1 MLIPKR
7 HRRRRLLRL
16 HSQRLQRRVI
26 FVIGGLIVGLA
37 AVGLALTAD
46 QAQAVFHS
54 FLERYPYGVLLLT
67 PVGFAAI
74 VYATNKYFPNSQGSG
89 IPQAIAARALKAPRD
104 RRKLV
109 SIRIA
114 IGKSFLTL
122 AALLCGAS
130 IGREGPTVQVG
141 ASIMAAIGGYSP
153 RRQPGLILAGSCAGI
168 AAAFNTPL
176 AGIVFG
182 IEEMSRSFESRTS
195 GLIIGAI
202 VAAGLTSLS
211 LFGNYTYFGSSAAYL
226 PYLVDWVAVV
236 ICGVAG
242 GLMGGIFS
250 RILIV
255 FGSGLPGRVG
265 QIIKS
270 RPVLFAAACGLLVA
284 LCGLLTHGSVFGT
297 GYEQARGVLHDRE
310 TLVWYFA
317 PLKLLATALSS
328 ISGLPGGFFAPSLS
342 VGAGIGS
349 NLTYLFPHTPIGALV
364 LLGMVA
370 YFAGVV
376 QAPITAFVIVAEMTD
391 NHGMLVPLMLAALIA
406 HSTSRLICKEGV
418 YHALSHKFLAEAGP
432 NAPLRGAKAEEG
444 VEGKPDDKPED
455 KSEDGQG
462 EKPSSSAS

>member
-26 FVIGGLIVGLA
+26 FVIGGLVVGAA
-37 AVGLALTAD
+37 AVGLALAAD
-46 QAQAVFHS
+46 EAQAVFHS
-54 FLERYPYGVLLLT
+54 FQQEFPYAVLLLT
-67 PVGFAAI
+67 PLGFAAI
-74 VYATNKYFPNSQGSG
+74 VYVTNAYFPNSQGSG
-89 IPQAIAARALKAPRD
+89 IPQAIAARALRAPRD

-114 IGKSFLTL
+114 VGKSFLTL

-168 AAAFNTPL
+168 AAAFNTPM

-202 VAAGLTSLS
+202 VAAGMTSLA
-211 LFGNYTYFGSSAAYL
+211 LFGNYTYFGSSSAHL
-226 PYLVDWVAVV
+226 PSLMDWVAVG
-236 ICGVAG
+236 ICGVVG

-250 RILIV
+250 RILIL
-255 FGSGLPGRVG
+255 FGAGFRGRFGEFV
-265 QIIKS
+265 KS

-284 LCGLLTHGSVFGT
+284 ICGVLTHGNVYGT
-297 GYEQARGVLHDRE
+297 GYEQAREVLHDRE
-310 TLVWYFA
+310 TLAWYFA

-349 NLTYLFPHTPIGALV
+349 NLSFLFPDTPIGALV

-406 HSTSRLICKEGV
+406 RSTSRLVCKEGV

-432 NAPLRGAKAEEG
+432 DAPLRGSRDDK
-444 VEGKPDDKPED
+444 KPDEAAEAGSGGKQ
-455 KSEDGQG
+455 DGQ
-462 EKPSSSAS
+462 PPSSAS